1 MEEVEVAL
9 LCEYWSRLAQRDAM
23 PKSFAFSSFTAKA
36 TRRKLEELE
45 KILEPKHFEL
55 PTHCE
60 PEELGNVLA
69 DCRRLATQQGR
80 TQAARAENGFGTLW
94 EKPREDVAADPVAEI
109 LPDAKVRSCRNY
121 LAAYHASSACRVAPQ
136 IVSLL
141 ANLEDKERVDELV
154 HALRRHPL
162 IGKAAAARAP
172 RPACAHHL
180 APSHALPLGHDQ
192 QLMDV

>member
-1 MEEVEVAL
+1 MEVAL
-9 LCEYWSRLAQRDAM
+9 LCEYWSRLARRDAV
-23 PKSFAFSSFTAKA
+23 PKSFAFSGFTPKA
-36 TRRKLEELE
+36 TSRKLEELE
-45 KILEPKHFEL
+45 KILKPEHFEL

-94 EKPREDVAADPVAEI
+94 EKPREDVAADPIAEI

-136 IVSLL
+136 IVFLL

-172 RPACAHHL
+172 RPACTPPGPFPHS
-180 APSHALPLGHDQ
+180 APGT
-192 QLMDV
+192 